1 VKEHDDM
8 FLQSSRAIQSLIDEK
23 NEQIA
28 RHIAKI
34 DELKDNSNNVQGQ
47 LVEGYEHQLHDINR
61 RQENDLYR
69 TENQMNVLSDDI
81 SQLVQF
87 RNTYRQNEDQLMAER
102 KRFHNL
108 DLELKRVREEGV
120 RDVETLQKRIQDNFE
135 KQIDEYHKKA

>member
-61 RQENDLYR
+61 R
-69 TENQMNVLSDDI
+69 
-81 SQLVQF
+81 
-87 RNTYRQNEDQLMAER
+87 
-102 KRFHNL
+102 
-108 DLELKRVREEGV
+108 
-120 RDVETLQKRIQDNFE
+120 
-135 KQIDEYHKKA
+135 